1 MDCSKEVAKRIYSS
15 GITFLLAP
23 GAGGVSQV
31 LMACSKSLV
40 SWSQSRG
47 GHIHLVRFFVMFNN
61 YQKAHTGVWSLEL
74 IHSHYHMRNPVLNY
88 RTIGHILKVLPIIL
102 KCFIGLGKRGG
113 GQYSFGL
120 GKRGSQ
126 YSFGLG

>member
-40 SWSQSRG
+40 SWSPSRG
-47 GHIHLVRFFVMFNN
+47 GLTLLVSSFVMFKNSKPN
-61 YQKAHTGVWSLEL
+61 TGV
-74 IHSHYHMRNPVLNY
+74 
-88 RTIGHILKVLPIIL
+88 
-102 KCFIGLGKRGG
+102 
-113 GQYSFGL
+113 
-120 GKRGSQ
+120 
-126 YSFGLG
+126 